1 MIYLQLF
8 RDYGERQ
15 THSDPIH
22 RNEVAAFCRPA
33 SERRNWNDF
42 VKPRALADY
51 LGGPGFV
58 REVGLNIGA
67 P

>member
-33 SERRNWNDF
+33 SERRLNWNDF
-42 VKPRALADY
+42 VKPRAPEGCWA
-51 LGGPGFV
+51 
-58 REVGLNIGA
+58 A
-67 P
+67 PTSFEKSG